1 MTAST
6 RPTLRLSALLPL
18 LLLWL
23 ASSAAALSPQVL
35 LVFDLDDPVSALDA
49 RGIREALAEQ
59 RTPWLDLPLGAGQ
72 PLPPGALEG
81 HATLVLAHVSL
92 DSGSAA
98 AVRAWVAE
106 GGGLLASGRS
116 GLGLED
122 VLGVS
127 ALQALTRSRPGRP
140 PLDEIRFG
148 VEHPVATG
156 SFWTGP
162 VMQVPP
168 LPGSELPTI
177 PQLLNRSAW
186 PAYAASASG
195 ASRLARWRA
204 SDEAWTAP
212 DDAGAVFAHA
222 FGDGRSLWFGAL
234 PGVYADWEYPL
245 AWRTPIQ
252 EGLAWLN
259 TRSAVIQLGHWPQ
272 GARAAYAFTAD
283 TESAAMRTAVP
294 ALLDIFARLGLAEFG
309 TFFLL
314 GQSGGQPGTEGAV
327 ENPQVVQALLA
338 AGTEIAGHGDIH
350 VRFEGQSEA
359 VQAARLA
366 QMRQLIENSAPG
378 VPPLLGFRAPNLA
391 LGPATWRATASAG
404 LAYDSSDQDV
414 WCECSLPWWT
424 GEVWSLPPSAP
435 MDFILL
441 DEFEASPA
449 QFEALMVDKARF
461 MASRRGLF
469 NWVTHPWV
477 LEGRTAGDMSGPPVR
492 PHVLAEVEAILARAR
507 DDGDFWMQRL
517 DTILAWWLQREDLRL
532 ELLESTPS
540 LLRLRLHN
548 DGDTDVAGATLWLR
562 PIPSEYPWAAFMAEQ
577 PLPLLTR
584 AHGLGAPQDYRL
596 AVLPLVAAESSVE
609 LELRLQL
616 PEALFAN
623 GFEQVPPLQSR

>member
-6 RPTLRLSALLPL
+6 PQPRRLSVLLFL
-18 LLLWL
+18 LLLPWL

-35 LVFDLDDPVSALDA
+35 LVFDPDDAVSALDA

-59 RTPWLDLPLGAGQ
+59 RTPWLDLPLAAGQ
-72 PLPPGALEG
+72 PLPAATLQE
-81 HATLVLAHVSL
+81 HATLVLAHVQL
-92 DSGSAA
+92 EAGST
-98 AVRAWVAE
+98 AVVRDWVSA
-106 GGGLLASGRS
+106 GGGLLASGRAAF
-116 GLGLED
+116 GLED
-122 VLGVS
+122 VLGL
-127 ALQALTRSRPGRP
+127 AGLQALTRSRPGRP

-168 LPGSELPTI
+168 LPGSELPSI
-177 PQLLNRSAW
+177 PQLLNRSVW
-186 PAYAASASG
+186 PAYTANADG

-204 SDEAWTAP
+204 SDEAWTEP
-212 DDAGAVFAHA
+212 DDASAVFAHA
-222 FGDGRSLWFGAL
+222 FGEGRSLWFGAL

-294 ALLDIFARLGLAEFG
+294 TLLEIFARVGLPEFG
-309 TFFLL
+309 TFFLV
-314 GQSGGQPGTEGAV
+314 GQAGGDPGSEGAV

-338 AGTEIAGHGDIH
+338 AGAEIAGHGDVH
-350 VRFEGQSEA
+350 LRFAGQS
-359 VQAARLA
+359 QALQTTRLTA
-366 QMRQLIENSAPG
+366 MRQLIENSAPG
-378 VPPLLGFRAPNLA
+378 VPPLLGFRAPA
-391 LGPATWRATASAG
+391 LDIDRNTWRAAAAAG

-435 MDFILL
+435 MDYILL
-441 DEFEASPA
+441 DLREVSPA
-449 QFEALMVDKARF
+449 QFETLMVDKARF

-492 PHVLAEVEAILARAR
+492 GAVFSEVEAILASAR

-532 ELLESTPS
+532 ELLESTS
-540 LLRLRLHN
+540 TRLRLRLHN
-548 DGDTDVAGATLWLR
+548 DGDLAADAATLWLR
-562 PIPSEYPWAAFMAEQ
+562 PTPSEHPWAAFVGEQ
-577 PLPLLTR
+577 PLPLLNR
-584 AHGLGAPQDYRL
+584 AHGLGAPQDYLL
-596 AVLPLVAAESSVE
+596 AVLPMVAAGSSLE

-616 PEALFAN
+616 PAALFAN
-623 GFEQVPPLQSR
+623 GFE